1 MGSVWRECQPARA
14 GKHATLPQDAY
25 VFAAGRALR
34 PASGVIV
41 ACRCHGASRSI
52 ASPFARFFPALG
64 SVATVQWTVE
74 AHPPC

>member
-14 GKHATLPQDAY
+14 GKHAALPQDAY

-41 ACRCHGASRSI
+41 TCRCHGASQSI
-52 ASPFARFFPALG
+52 ESPLARFFPALG
-64 SVATVQWTVE
+64 SVATMQRTFE
-74 AHPPC
+74 SRPPC